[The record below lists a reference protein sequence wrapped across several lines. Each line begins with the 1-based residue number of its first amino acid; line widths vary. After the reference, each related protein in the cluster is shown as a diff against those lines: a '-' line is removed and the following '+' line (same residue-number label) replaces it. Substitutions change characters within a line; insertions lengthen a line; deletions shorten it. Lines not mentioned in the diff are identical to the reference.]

1 MKIIPASLQ
10 NILWTDLG
18 LVQTAAVDMHRS
30 IRWSTLNGD
39 VFYAGFRQITSP
51 LGA

>member
-1 MKIIPASLQ
+1 MKIISTTLQ
-10 NILWTDLG
+10 NILWADLG
-18 LVQTAAVDMHRS
+18 LVQTATAEMHRS

-39 VFYAGFRQITSP
+39 VFYAGFRQITRP